1 LAEGSMIIIYH
12 RDFKKSYKKLPP
24 KIKEKLEDRL
34 RLFSKDEFSPI
45 LNNHALTGEYKGYR
59 SINVTGDL
67 RAVFKRTNDDA
78 MFVKIGSYSNLY
90 G

>member
-1 LAEGSMIIIYH
+1 MIIIYH

-45 LNNHALTGEYKGYR
+45 LNNHALTGKYKGYR
-59 SINVTGDL
+59 SINISGDL
-67 RAVFKRTNDDA
+67 RAIFRREKDSVLFAVLDKH
-78 MFVKIGSYSNLY
+78 SNLY